1 MFFAECLGVHLF
13 TGKNVYFFPVKMSK
27 ICTYSPVYY
36 KDVVVGM
43 IFQTTDSGGKK
54 RR

>member
-13 TGKNVYFFPVKMSK
+13 TGKNVYFFPVKMNK
-27 ICTYSPVYY
+27 ICTYSSVYY
-36 KDVVVGM
+36 KDVVVG